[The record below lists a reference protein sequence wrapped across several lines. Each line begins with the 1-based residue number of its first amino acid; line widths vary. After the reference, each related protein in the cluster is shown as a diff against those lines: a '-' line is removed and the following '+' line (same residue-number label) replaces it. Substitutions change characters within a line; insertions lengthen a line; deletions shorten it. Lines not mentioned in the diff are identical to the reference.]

1 MEIVFHSHHA
11 AVSDR
16 MRQRAVRA
24 VEKLAQRLSRVG
36 DAVIRFESDGP
47 ARRVEI
53 ALRAS
58 RRRLIAIG
66 EGRYFGPA
74 LAQAVE
80 HLQQQ
85 LPKKNTPKARARLLA
100 KV

>member
-11 AVSDR
+11 VVSDR

-24 VEKLAQRLSRVG
+24 VEKLALRLSRAG

-58 RRRLIAIG
+58 RRRLVAIG
-66 EGRYFGPA
+66 EGKYFGPA
-74 LAQAVE
+74 LAQAVA
-80 HLQQQ
+80 
-85 LPKKNTPKARARLLA
+85 NWVGVLLSVLA
-100 KV
+100 IVAIALG